1 MIAVSVA
8 CPSTFIQSNLLTAFQ
23 PVYESVLPALNA
35 MMEAIE
41 NVTAR
46 FAAFMAAVFGTTA
59 AKAQEN
65 AEALYEQA
73 NATEE
78 AGEAAKKASKFLAS
92 FDTIEKVG
100 DSQKDQKK
108 REDKKGPQFDT
119 DFSGVQAPQW
129 LLEGVSGRL
138 EAVW

>member
-78 AGEAAKKASKFLAS
+78 AGEADRKS
-92 FDTIEKVG
+92 V
-100 DSQKDQKK
+100 
-108 REDKKGPQFDT
+108 
-119 DFSGVQAPQW
+119 V
-129 LLEGVSGRL
+129 
-138 EAVW
+138 